1 MGEGELKV
9 KLKMGVDFIGTT
21 GRKRFKKWS
30 FWLLVSLMWSIVML
44 FAYVKL
50 YVYIY
55 IAQANPITLNVR
67 PPPQHCLPVPS
78 GTIEAVAFKPHVSTV
93 RSSPPGGLADGTH
106 VVMHACETLQPSPLN
121 PVAVRVRNLLF
132 W

>member
-1 MGEGELKV
+1 MKV

-55 IAQANPITLNVR
+55 
-67 PPPQHCLPVPS
+67 C
-78 GTIEAVAFKPHVSTV
+78 
-93 RSSPPGGLADGTH
+93 SS
-106 VVMHACETLQPSPLN
+106 
-121 PVAVRVRNLLF
+121 
-132 W
+132 

>member
-1 MGEGELKV
+1 MKSPTVSIPTYPEESTGMGEGELKV

-30 FWLLVSLMWSIVML
+30 FWFLVSLMWSIVML

-50 YVYIY
+50 YVDIYIYIY

-67 PPPQHCLPVPS
+67 PPHS
-78 GTIEAVAFKPHVSTV
+78 IAFLCRLEP
-93 RSSPPGGLADGTH
+93 
-106 VVMHACETLQPSPLN
+106 
-121 PVAVRVRNLLF
+121 
-132 W
+132 

>member
-55 IAQANPITLNVR
+55 I
-67 PPPQHCLPVPS
+67 
-78 GTIEAVAFKPHVSTV
+78 
-93 RSSPPGGLADGTH
+93 
-106 VVMHACETLQPSPLN
+106 
-121 PVAVRVRNLLF
+121 LLKLTR
-132 W
+132 